1 NRLVFVEGPPSP
13 IGALLVPEGLRD
25 SAAEGAVI
33 EICPAALTLAA
44 ALGARLSRETGTALF
59 IDYGYFPSR
68 PGPTF
73 RALRR
78 HQAVSEL
85 AAPGTADLSA
95 PVDFAAFADAARTT
109 GAEAY
114 GPVPQARLLTALGVV
129 ERAAALGKRAT
140 PSQQEDLC
148 RGVERLL
155 ESGGM
160 GTLF

>member
-1 NRLVFVEGPPSP
+1 LLIANEFLDALPIRQAARRGVHWAERMVSLDDANRLVFVEGPPSP
-13 IGALLVPEGLRD
+13 IAALLVPEGLRD
-25 SAAEGAVI
+25 SAAEGDVI

-44 ALGARLSRETGTALF
+44 ALGARLSRETGAALF

-95 PVDFAAFADAARTT
+95 HVDFAAFADAARTT

-114 GPVPQARLLTALGVV
+114 GPVPQARLLTA
-129 ERAAALGKRAT
+129 
-140 PSQQEDLC
+140 
-148 RGVERLL
+148 
-155 ESGGM
+155 
-160 GTLF
+160 